1 MKGVITKE
9 MILKF
14 TDREEKMSLE
24 ADRSN
29 CEHKVLFWSLAG

>member
-1 MKGVITKE
+1 MKGVITK

-14 TDREEKMSLE
+14 TDREEKMSSE

-29 CEHKVLFWSLAG
+29 SEHKVLFWSPAG